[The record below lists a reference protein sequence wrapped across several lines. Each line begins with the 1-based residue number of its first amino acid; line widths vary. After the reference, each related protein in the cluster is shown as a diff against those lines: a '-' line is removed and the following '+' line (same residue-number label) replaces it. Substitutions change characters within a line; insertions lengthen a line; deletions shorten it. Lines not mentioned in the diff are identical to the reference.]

1 VAVISALFDA
11 GDIAG
16 RAAAFTRIHQQQRM
30 QQ

>member
-11 GDIAG
+11 GDIAAC
-16 RAAAFTRIHQQQRM
+16 AAGFTRLHQQQWM